1 MQYWKASWKMATDCT
16 KKELEIFLF
25 VSLLRRSRKYSCL
38 ITIGSS
44 FDYQIVCCRGDKVDS
59 A

>member
-1 MQYWKASWKMATDCT
+1 MATDCT